1 MGPGSRPAEDA
12 MKTIRNR
19 SQRPIKIQM
28 PGGKVLHLG
37 PQRTGQISDQ
47 ASRLPSFRRLVD
59 SGDIEV
65 VGEGEP
71 AVSGADRPQVAHE
84 STHGHTPPTVVLP
97 KGNR

>member
-1 MGPGSRPAEDA
+1 

-19 SQRPIKIQM
+19 TQKPIRIQM
-28 PGGKVLHLG
+28 PGGKLLHLG
-37 PQRTGQISDQ
+37 PQKTGQISDQ
-47 ASRLPSFRRLVD
+47 TSKFPSFAKLVEA
-59 SGDIEV
+59 GDIEV

-71 AVSGADRPQVAHE
+71 APSGAAPGQVAHE